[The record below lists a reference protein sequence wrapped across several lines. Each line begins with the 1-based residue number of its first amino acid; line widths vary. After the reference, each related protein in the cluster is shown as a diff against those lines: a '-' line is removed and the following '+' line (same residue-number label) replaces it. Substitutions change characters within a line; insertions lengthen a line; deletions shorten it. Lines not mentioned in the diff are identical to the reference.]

1 MADREAADRLSGSAN
16 VALQQVELD
25 DKYTKADGRI
35 YLTGIQ
41 ALVRLPMMQRARDL
55 AAGHNTAG
63 YISGYR
69 GSPLGNLDQQMAAAK
84 RYLDAQHIVAQP
96 GVNEDMAATA
106 LWGTQQVNLHGDG
119 AYDGVFG
126 MWYGKGPGV
135 DRTGDVF
142 RHSNLAGTAP
152 LGGVLVL
159 MGDDHTCES
168 STTAHQ
174 SEYGLVDAMI
184 PILNP
189 AGVGEILQFGL
200 IGFALSRFSGCWV
213 GVKCV
218 HDTVN
223 TAASIDLARIAPD
236 IILPDRSIL
245 PPDGLNIRWPDTPLA
260 QEARLHLLK
269 HDAVRAFVLAN
280 QLDRLIHPAPKAKLG
295 VISTGKSYLD
305 LMQALDDLGIDEAAA
320 KKLGL
325 RVLKLGLTYP
335 IASETVTSFA
345 KGLKQIVV
353 VEEKRGLIETQV
365 KEILYGA
372 RGAPAVI
379 GKKDEEGNWLFP
391 SNGAL
396 SSNQIAEAVGARL
409 LALSKN
415 DDLKSALG
423 ALAVRKKA
431 EAAITSPV
439 LRTPYFCSGCP
450 HNTSTRVPDG
460 SVARAG
466 IGCHYMAQWMDRE
479 NIGYTQMGGE
489 GASWIGEAPF
499 SKRKHVFQN
508 IGDGTYYHSGL
519 MAIRAAIAA
528 KINIT
533 YKILYNDAVAMTGGQ
548 AVDGQL
554 SVPQISRQVTA
565 EGAVAV
571 VVVTDEPEKY
581 PLSAGFAPGVTVR
594 HRDELDQVQREMR
607 LIEGTSVL
615 IYDQTC
621 AAEKRRRRK
630 RGQMIDPPKRVVI
643 NEAVCEGC
651 GDCGIASNC
660 VSILPLETEFGRK
673 RQIDQS
679 SCNKD
684 FSCLKGFC
692 PSFVTISGGSDPLLG
707 KLEPVSLNAPMLPA
721 PEIPAVDD
729 GFGIVVAGVGG
740 TGVVTIGA
748 LLGMAAHLEGKGT
761 AVLDMTGLAQKGG
774 PVMSHLRI
782 ASCPEDIQTTR
793 IASGGA
799 RLLLGCDLMVAGGKS
814 ALSTLDPGRGHA
826 VVNDNPSITGEFTR
840 NSDLTMP
847 ERDLRAAVKEAAGD
861 RVAFVEA
868 NKLATSLLG
877 DAIGTNLFMVGYAF
891 QKGLL
896 PLSSEAIER
905 AIELN
910 RVAVEMNRKAFRLGR
925 EAAHDL
931 EAVTA
936 KAAALGAQSE
946 QRPAS
951 GLEEIVER
959 RVAFLTDYQD
969 ATYAERYRDLV
980 MRVQKTEVDLTP
992 GRRGLAEAVARYY
1005 FKLLAYKDEYEVARL
1020 YSDGAFKEKIRRQFE
1035 DGGKISVH
1043 LAPPLFA
1050 ERDPVSGHLKK
1061 KAYGP
1066 WIFTAFKYLAR
1077 LKGLRGTAFDPFG
1090 YLNERRTERRLITH
1104 YEALIVEI
1112 LTRLDHD
1119 KHALAVEIASLPEQ
1133 IRGFGHVKEK
1143 HLADVERRE
1152 TALLEAFRQPAAT
1165 LTAAE

>member
-1 MADREAADRLSGSAN
+1 MT
-16 VALQQVELD
+16 LQIVELD
-25 DKYTKADGRI
+25 DKYTKDDGRI

-41 ALVRLPMMQRARDL
+41 ALVRLPMMQRQLDQ
-55 AAGHNTAG
+55 AAGKNTAG

-69 GSPLGNLDQQMAAAK
+69 GSPLGNLDQQMAIAK
-84 RYLDAQHIVAQP
+84 RFLDPHHIVAQP

-106 LWGTQQVNLHGDG
+106 LWGTQQVNLYGDG

-142 RHSNLAGTAP
+142 RHANLAGTAP

-189 AGVGEILQFGL
+189 AGVAEILQFGL

-213 GVKCV
+213 GIKCV

-223 TAASIDLARIAPD
+223 TAASIDLARVAPD
-236 IILPDRSIL
+236 ITLPDRSIL
-245 PPDGLNIRWPDTPLA
+245 PPDGLNIRWPDTPIA

-269 HDAVRAFVLAN
+269 HDAVKAFVLAN
-280 QLDRLIHPAPKAKLG
+280 QLDRIVYPTPKAKLG

-305 LMQALDDLGIDEAAA
+305 LMQALDDLGIDEAMA

-325 RVLKLGLTYP
+325 RVLKLGLTFP
-335 IASETVTSFA
+335 IASETITSFA

-353 VEEKRGLIETQV
+353 VEEKRGLIESQV
-365 KEILYGA
+365 KEILYGVRA
-372 RGAPAVI
+372 APSVV

-396 SSNQIAEAVGARL
+396 SSNQIAEAIGARL
-409 LALSKN
+409 LALGQN
-415 DDLKSALG
+415 DDLKAALNVLG
-423 ALAVRKKA
+423 VRKEAEKA
-431 EAAITSPV
+431 IVSPV

-450 HNTSTRVPDG
+450 HNSSTHVPEG

-466 IGCHYMAQWMDRE
+466 IGCHYMAQWMDRD

-489 GASWIGEAPF
+489 GASWIGEAQF

-554 SVPQISRQVTA
+554 SVPQISRQVAA
-565 EGAVAV
+565 EGAVAI

-594 HRDELDQVQREMR
+594 HRDDLDQVQREMR
-607 LIEGTSVL
+607 DIEGTSVL

-630 RGQMIDPPKRVVI
+630 RGQMVDPPKRVLI

-651 GDCGIASNC
+651 GDCGLASNC

-692 PSFVTISGGSDPLLG
+692 PSFVTIEGGSGSDPLLG
-707 KLEPVSLNAPMLPA
+707 KQKSAEASELSEVQVPEVAAPPVG
-721 PEIPAVDD
+721 D
-729 GFGIVVAGVGG
+729 GYGIVVAGVGG

-748 LLGMAAHLEGKGT
+748 LLGMAAHLEGKGA

-782 ASCPEDIQTTR
+782 ASSPDAIKTTK

-814 ALSTLDPGRGHA
+814 ALSTVDPEKGHIVA
-826 VVNDNPSITGEFTR
+826 NDNPSITGDFTR
-840 NSDLTMP
+840 NADLTMP
-847 ERDLRAAVKEAAGD
+847 ADDLRDAIKKTADGRAV
-861 RVAFVEA
+861 FVEA
-868 NKLATSLLG
+868 NRLATALLG

-891 QKGLL
+891 QKGFL
-896 PLSSEAIER
+896 PVSAEAIER

-910 RVAVEMNRKAFRLGR
+910 RVAIEMNRKAFRLGR
-925 EAAHDL
+925 LAAHDPDAIQKL
-931 EAVTA
+931 ATP
-936 KAAALGAQSE
+936 KGAITSMQ
-946 QRPAS
+946 PAS
-951 GLEEIVER
+951 GLDEIVER
-959 RVAFLTDYQD
+959 RIAYLTAYQD
-969 ATYAERYRDLV
+969 AAYAERYRDLV
-980 MRVQKTEVDLTP
+980 TRVDKAEAEQTP

-1020 YSDGAFKEKIRRQFE
+1020 YADGAFKQKLAEQFE
-1035 DGGKISVH
+1035 AGGKVSVY
-1043 LAPPLFA
+1043 LAPPLLA
-1050 ERDPVSGHLKK
+1050 KRDPVSGHPRK

-1066 WIFTAFKYLAR
+1066 WIFTAFNYLAK
-1077 LKGLRGTAFDPFG
+1077 LKVLRGTAFDPFG
-1090 YLNERRTERRLITH
+1090 YTAERKTERRLITH

-1119 KHALAVEIASLPEQ
+1119 NHALAVEIASLPEQ
-1133 IRGFGHVKEK
+1133 IRGFGHVKER
-1143 HLADVERRE
+1143 HLAEVDARE
-1152 TALLEAFRQPAAT
+1152 TALLDALRRPAEA